1 MVKGEKHVG
10 SADAK
15 GNKEFSKETP
25 AVGKK
30 LTDLKKKE
38 GTVTLVTPP
47 SWFQNQDVS
56 FCLINLSKR
65 DKDGFADQLNT
76 HMAKKNVNLYIW
88 DDNNFSGLD
97 PFGNESDA
105 EYEKY
110 LENWKPNQKGRDYS
124 WLLNACRAS
133 TYIIMNMDYS
143 SRPLMVWSG
152 YILTLSKTFFI
163 NSNFDDA
170 QAYAVLNRNKIA
182 GVRESFPKIPKMKPK
197 IPKIAPRVVP
207 KIGLLMHL

>member
-1 MVKGEKHVG
+1 MATPAGENTNKGAQDK
-10 SADAK
+10 K
-15 GNKEFSKETP
+15 PNKEFSKETP
-25 AVGKK
+25 AIGKK

-38 GTVTLVTPP
+38 GTVTLITPP

-65 DKDGFADQLNT
+65 DKDGFADQLNK
-76 HMAKKNVNLYIW
+76 HMSKKNVNLYIW

-110 LENWKPNQKGRDYS
+110 LEDWKPNQKGRDYS
-124 WLLNACRAS
+124 WLLNACRTA
-133 TYIIMNMDYS
+133 TYVIMNMDYS
-143 SRPLMVWSG
+143 SNPLRVWSG

-170 QAYAVLNRNKIA
+170 QAYAVLNRNKIS
-182 GVRESFPKIPKMKPK
+182 GVPEIFPKIAKMKTDK
-197 IPKIAPRVVP
+197 
-207 KIGLLMHL
+207 